1 MPKKMP
7 KSVEE
12 IQKCKRLKFD
22 SERPVD
28 EENSIWG
35 RKVQNQMFMDSIK
48 FYQRFNWIYIGFDC
62 KKIDFVSQFRLLSE
76 EIKVMG
82 SNYNFKELIWSN

>member
-1 MPKKMP
+1 MCCYPFLGSHKNEKIQKKIYQKKSKNNRSKKRIARMPKKMP

-28 EENSIWG
+28 EENSI
-35 RKVQNQMFMDSIK
+35 
-48 FYQRFNWIYIGFDC
+48 
-62 KKIDFVSQFRLLSE
+62 
-76 EIKVMG
+76 
-82 SNYNFKELIWSN
+82 

>member
-28 EENSIWG
+28 EENSI
-35 RKVQNQMFMDSIK
+35 
-48 FYQRFNWIYIGFDC
+48 
-62 KKIDFVSQFRLLSE
+62 
-76 EIKVMG
+76 
-82 SNYNFKELIWSN
+82 